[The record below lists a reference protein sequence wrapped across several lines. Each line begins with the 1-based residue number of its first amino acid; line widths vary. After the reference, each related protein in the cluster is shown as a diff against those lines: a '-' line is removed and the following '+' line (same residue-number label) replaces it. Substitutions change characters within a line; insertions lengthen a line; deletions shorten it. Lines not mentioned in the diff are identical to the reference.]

1 MKPRPS
7 LFIRDL
13 EGGVIEA
20 SRRYLDRVETREQLA
35 AIDAHLR
42 AMMGE
47 GCIVDDDVEDWM
59 EFWAQRD
66 LPVRRI
72 GGTR

>member
-35 AIDAHLR
+35 AIDGQLR
-42 AMMGE
+42 DMMGE
-47 GCIVDDDVEDWM
+47 GCIVDDDVGNWM
-59 EFWAQRD
+59 AFWAQRD
-66 LPVRRI
+66 LPVRQR
-72 GGTR
+72 GKS